1 MKTTGALDTVIRKD
15 KKFLAQHREEEFVW
29 TLNFKRALKMTK
41 SAAEKM
47 LEQYGENEL
56 ANAYMAKD
64 VLQEYPFN
72 AVIRIKHMDMVLYV
86 RKVTKEKIIFCH
98 TIQNAYHFKDD
109 VSAQKTLSKY
119 KSLLSHS
126 DYFPEVIID
135 E

>member
-1 MKTTGALDTVIRKD
+1 MGKTGMLDTVIRKG
-15 KKFLAQHREEEFVW
+15 KKFLSQHNEEGFVW
-29 TLNFKRALKMTK
+29 TLNFKRALKMTE
-41 SAAEKM
+41 SAAKKM

-86 RKVTKEKIIFCH
+86 RKITKEKIIFCH
-98 TIQNAYHFKDD
+98 TIQNAYHFKNH

-119 KSLLSHS
+119 KNLLSHS
-126 DYFPEVIID
+126 DYSPEVIID